1 MNKILKLGFLVG
13 ALLVSALAIGA
24 EVVDINRAT
33 AETMIQNWKGIGEVK
48 ARAIVAH
55 RKKNGPFKSID
66 QLADVKGVGEG
77 LIKNN
82 RKYMSVKGG
91 LAKPAAGKSSQST
104 SKSASSSKKSGSS
117 SSSKSSKGKKDSTKS
132 GSASQSKKSSSSS
145 SKKSSAEKKKTTS
158 KKKKTDKKKAD
169 KKKSTT

>member
-117 SSSKSSKGKKDSTKS
+117 SSKSSTGKKDSTKS
-132 GSASQSKKSSSSS
+132 SSASQGKKSSSSS
-145 SKKSSAEKKKTTS
+145 SKKSSTDKKKTTS
-158 KKKKTDKKKAD
+158 KKKNSDKKKAD

>member
-91 LAKPAAGKSSQST
+91 LAKPAAT

-117 SSSKSSKGKKDSTKS
+117 SSKSSTGKKDSTKS
-132 GSASQSKKSSSSS
+132 SSASQGKKSSSSS
-145 SKKSSAEKKKTTS
+145 SKKSSTDKKKTTS
-158 KKKKTDKKKAD
+158 KKKNSDKKKAD